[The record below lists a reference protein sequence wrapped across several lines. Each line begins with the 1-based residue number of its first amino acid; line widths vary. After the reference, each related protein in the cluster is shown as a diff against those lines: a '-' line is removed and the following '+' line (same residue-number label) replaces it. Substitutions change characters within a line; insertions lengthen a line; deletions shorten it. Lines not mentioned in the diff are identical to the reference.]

1 MKKQVFLILALLL
14 IYNSLL
20 VAQSVGI
27 GTNTPHAS
35 SQLEV
40 VSTNK
45 GLLMPRMTMAQRDLI
60 PTPATGLIIYQTDNT
75 PGFYFYN
82 GSGWVQLSTGSATN
96 YWAING
102 SNHIYNTNAGGRIG
116 INTNN
121 PGARLEVFGDALI
134 SGGGPFKIRDENVGN
149 QSQVRFEKNDGT
161 PTHQITHLGGTNPLL
176 MILKVPASTYDWV
189 MDANGRVGMGTAAPE
204 TKLHINGG
212 STPGEVLRLDGTN
225 TQMLLAENN
234 VTKAFFNL
242 TGDDVKIG
250 TLASNDNGRFII
262 RVNGGDRMFI
272 HPDGRLSVGTA
283 TPATGYMLSVNGK
296 IISEEVRVELDVNWP
311 DYVFKPGYKL
321 PSLEQVENFI
331 QKNHHLQGIPSA
343 QQVKNEGIEL
353 GDMNKRL
360 LEKVE
365 ELTLYLIQQS
375 KEIDALKNKV
385 AVLEKNNS
393 NQ

>member
-45 GLLMPRMTMAQRDLI
+45 GLLMPRMTLAQRNVI
-60 PTPATGLIIYQTDNT
+60 PSPATGLIVYQTDNT

-82 GSGWVQLSTGSATN
+82 GSSWVQLSTGSATN

-102 SNHIYNTNAGGRIG
+102 SNQIYNTNAGGRIG
-116 INTNN
+116 VNTNN
-121 PGARLEVFGDALI
+121 PGARLEVFGDVLI
-134 SGGGPFKIRDENVGN
+134 SGGGPFKIQDDGTN
-149 QSQVRFEKNDGT
+149 QSQFRFQKNDGT
-161 PTHQITHLGGTNPLL
+161 PTHQITHLGGTSPVL
-176 MILKVPASTYDWV
+176 MIQKVPASTLDWV

-234 VTKAFFNL
+234 VTKGFFNL

-262 RVNGGDRMFI
+262 RLNGGDRMFI

-321 PSLEQVENFI
+321 PSLKQVENFI

-343 QQVKNEGIEL
+343 QQVKKEGIEL

-375 KEIDALKNKV
+375 KEIDVLKNKV

>member
-1 MKKQVFLILALLL
+1 MKKQVFLIPALLL

-27 GTNTPHAS
+27 GTSTPHAS

-45 GLLMPRMTMAQRDLI
+45 GLLMPRMTLAQRNVI
-60 PTPATGLIIYQTDNT
+60 PSPATGLIVYQTDNT
-75 PGFYFYN
+75 PGFYYYN
-82 GSGWVQLSTGSATN
+82 GSTWLQLSTGAATN
-96 YWAING
+96 YWSLNG
-102 SNHIYNTNAGGRIG
+102 SNHIFNNNGGRVG

-121 PGARLEVFGDALI
+121 PEHFLDVYGNARVFGGYLKMQDFNSNNGTIQFL
-134 SGGGPFKIRDENVGN
+134 NT
-149 QSQVRFEKNDGT
+149 DGT
-161 PTHQITHLGGTNPLL
+161 PTHHMTHLNFNGGLL
-176 MILKVPASTYDWV
+176 MIQKLPATHFDWV
-189 MDANGRVGMGTAAPE
+189 MDINGRVGMGTTAPE

-234 VTKAFFNL
+234 VTKGFFNL

-262 RVNGGDRMFI
+262 RLNGGDRMFV

-321 PSLEQVENFI
+321 PSLKQVENFI

-365 ELTLYLIQQS
+365 ELTLYLIQQN
-375 KEIDALKNKV
+375 KKIETLENKV
-385 AVLEKNNS
+385 SVLEKNSS

>member
-1 MKKQVFLILALLL
+1 MKKQFFLILALLL

-45 GLLMPRMTMAQRDLI
+45 GLLMPRMTLAQRNVI
-60 PTPATGLIIYQTDNT
+60 PSPATGLIVYQTDNT
-75 PGFYFYN
+75 PGFYYYN
-82 GSGWVQLSTGSATN
+82 GSTWIQLSTGAATN
-96 YWAING
+96 YWSLNG
-102 SNHIYNTNAGGRIG
+102 SNHIYNNNGGRVG
-116 INTNN
+116 INTNS
-121 PGARLEVFGDALI
+121 PAHFLDVYGDARVY
-134 SGGGPFKIRDENVGN
+134 GGYLKLQDFNSNNGTIQFLNT
-149 QSQVRFEKNDGT
+149 DGT
-161 PTHQITHLGGTNPLL
+161 PTHHMTHLNFNGGLL
-176 MILKVPASTYDWV
+176 MIQKLPATHLDWV
-189 MDANGRVGMGTAAPE
+189 MDINGRVGMGTAAPE

-262 RVNGGDRMFI
+262 RVNGGDRMFV

-321 PSLEQVENFI
+321 PSLKQVENFI

-343 QQVKNEGIEL
+343 QQVKKEGIEL

-375 KEIDALKNKV
+375 KEIDVLKNKV

>member
-1 MKKQVFLILALLL
+1 MKKQVFLIPALLL

-27 GTNTPHAS
+27 GTSTPHAS

-45 GLLMPRMTMAQRDLI
+45 GLLMPRMTLAQRNVI
-60 PTPATGLIIYQTDNT
+60 PSPATGLIVYQTDNT
-75 PGFYFYN
+75 PGFYYYN
-82 GSGWVQLSTGSATN
+82 GSTWLQLSTGAATN
-96 YWAING
+96 YWSLNG
-102 SNHIYNTNAGGRIG
+102 SNHIFNNNGGRVG

-121 PGARLEVFGDALI
+121 PEHFLDVYGNARVFGGYLKMQDFNSNNGTIQFL
-134 SGGGPFKIRDENVGN
+134 NT
-149 QSQVRFEKNDGT
+149 DGT
-161 PTHQITHLGGTNPLL
+161 PTHHMTHLNFNGGLL
-176 MILKVPASTYDWV
+176 MIQKLPATHFDWV
-189 MDANGRVGMGTAAPE
+189 MDINGRVGMGTTAPE

-234 VTKAFFNL
+234 VTKGFFNL

-262 RVNGGDRMFI
+262 RLNGGDRMFV
-272 HPDGRLSVGTA
+272 HPDGRLSIGTA

-321 PSLEQVENFI
+321 PSLKQVENFI

-365 ELTLYLIQQS
+365 ELTLYLIQQN
-375 KEIDALKNKV
+375 KKIETLENKV
-385 AVLEKNNS
+385 SVLEKNSS

>member
-1 MKKQVFLILALLL
+1 
-14 IYNSLL
+14 
-20 VAQSVGI
+20 
-27 GTNTPHAS
+27 
-35 SQLEV
+35 
-40 VSTNK
+40 
-45 GLLMPRMTMAQRDLI
+45 MPRMTLAQRNVI
-60 PTPATGLIIYQTDNT
+60 PSPATGLIVYQTDNT
-75 PGFYFYN
+75 PGFYYYN
-82 GSGWVQLSTGSATN
+82 GSTWLQLSTGAATN
-96 YWAING
+96 YWSLNG
-102 SNHIYNTNAGGRIG
+102 SNHIFNNNGGRVG

-121 PGARLEVFGDALI
+121 PEHFLDVYGNARVFGGYLKMQDFNSNNGTIQFL
-134 SGGGPFKIRDENVGN
+134 NT
-149 QSQVRFEKNDGT
+149 DGT
-161 PTHQITHLGGTNPLL
+161 PTHHMTHLNFNGGLL
-176 MILKVPASTYDWV
+176 MIQKLPATHFDWV
-189 MDANGRVGMGTAAPE
+189 MDINGRVGMGTTAPE

-234 VTKAFFNL
+234 VTKGFFNL

-262 RVNGGDRMFI
+262 RLNGGDRMFV

-321 PSLEQVENFI
+321 PSLKQVENFI

-365 ELTLYLIQQS
+365 ELTLYLIQQN
-375 KEIDALKNKV
+375 KKIETLENKV
-385 AVLEKNNS
+385 SVLEKNSS